1 MHVNSNL
8 SINWYSFRFISSDL
22 DVYIMYSTPKGW
34 IVCQIESNSNFHS
47 NRLLVR
53 LNLDNSKYFSGI
65 CHGKGS
71 LIYAI
76 ILVMKAYRMHYFSKS
91 SILNPLGLMGLFTS
105 QNKNC
110 VQVLI
115 HMWTT
120 NQWIYTLKL
129 FKVVN

>member
-1 MHVNSNL
+1 M
-8 SINWYSFRFISSDL
+8 
-22 DVYIMYSTPKGW
+22 YILC
-34 IVCQIESNSNFHS
+34 I
-47 NRLLVR
+47 LLQKVELYAR
-53 LNLDNSKYFSGI
+53 LNQIPISTQIGYLFVLTLTTANI
-65 CHGKGS
+65 S
-71 LIYAI
+71 LEYVMAKVLLYMQI
-76 ILVMKAYRMHYFSKS
+76 ILVMKAYRMRYFSKS
-91 SILNPLGLMGLFTS
+91 SILNPLGPMGLFTS